1 MWKLVIGGAAHNG
14 SCFLAFC
21 YAFIR
26 DYRGFLLEAF
36 PEILDL
42 GIIDENFMLFIMR
55 FSEIM

>member
-1 MWKLVIGGAAHNG
+1 MIGGAAHNG